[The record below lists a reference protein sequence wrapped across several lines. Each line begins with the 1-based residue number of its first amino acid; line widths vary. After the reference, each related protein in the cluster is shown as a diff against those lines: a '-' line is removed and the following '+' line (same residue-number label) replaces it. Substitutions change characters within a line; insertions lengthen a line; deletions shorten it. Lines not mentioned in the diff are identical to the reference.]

1 MTAGVFSA
9 FIWLHTEHA
18 DVPNWVEFY
27 QKDAK
32 VVLHPI
38 FWTQKRWILVNNLDL
53 GVRLC

>member
-9 FIWLHTEHA
+9 FIWLHTEHT

-32 VVLHPI
+32 VFLASK
-38 FWTQKRWILVNNLDL
+38 TLLSKRKD
-53 GVRLC
+53 RRYK